1 MGIST
6 IPKYIR
12 AEVGILPTIFS
23 LLMITKVLGF
33 RVIPNADIFCYAAL
47 IIITILFMIN
57 KPKLNGLCGLFII
70 FLPLA
75 LLLASPPAI
84 FNSWVRLGLFT
95 TLFIVVSPLIQSEY
109 AIRFRIRTLKITLWL
124 CWTIAT
130 VSFVGFFVGI
140 NMMRNF
146 GGELQIVAV
155 SSTFGG
161 ITSHSMLLGPISGI
175 GALFMAFQAMY
186 YQKKIC
192 WIFVIPCIG
201 SMLFASSRAAF
212 IAFIAGTCV
221 ILYFFSGSKVLFCKR
236 VLIIVA
242 LLSLSY
248 PLWNFALDGMRTKN
262 KMVVEMGENSR
273 SEKWN
278 LRINE
283 FKENPIVGYGFVAVD
298 PRYDDVGPGGVIEP
312 GSSWLAVLSMTGIL
326 GFVIF
331 CTIMWK
337 AFKNPLRYHTLIGAL
352 LGACLTI
359 MAVHMFAEGHVF
371 SGGSY
376 LCFLVWLIVGCATD
390 YKPEVEL

>member
-1 MGIST
+1 MILFT
-6 IPKYIR
+6 ILKYIR
-12 AEVGILPTIFS
+12 MEVGILPTIFS

-33 RVIPNADIFCYAAL
+33 KVMPNADLFCYAAL
-47 IIITILFMIN
+47 IIMMILFMIN
-57 KPKLNGLCGLFII
+57 QPKQNGLCGSFIV

-84 FNSWVRLGLFT
+84 FNSWARLGLFAS
-95 TLFIVVSPLIQSEY
+95 LFIVVSPLIQSEF
-109 AIRFRIRTLKITLWL
+109 AIRFRKGTLSITLWL
-124 CWTIAT
+124 CWIIAT

-146 GGELQIVAV
+146 DGKLQLVTV

-161 ITSHSMLLGPISGI
+161 ITSHSMLLGPVSGI
-175 GALFMAFQAMY
+175 GALFMAFRAMY
-186 YQKKIC
+186 YKKYIY

-201 SMLFASSRAAF
+201 SMMFASSRAAF
-212 IAFIAGTCV
+212 IAFISGTGI
-221 ILYFFSGSKVLFCKR
+221 ILYFFSGSKALFCKR
-236 VLIIVA
+236 VLSLVV
-242 LLSLSY
+242 LLMLSY
-248 PLWNFALDGMRTKN
+248 PVWNFALEGMRSKN
-262 KMVVEMGENSR
+262 ERAVEMGENSR
-273 SEKWN
+273 TEKWN

-283 FKENPIVGYGFVAVD
+283 FKEKPITGYGFVAVD
-298 PRYDDVGPGGVIEP
+298 PRYDNVGPGGVIEP

-326 GFVIF
+326 GFIIF

-337 AFKNPLRYHTLIGAL
+337 AFQNSVRYHTPMGAL
-352 LGACLTI
+352 LGACLTM

-390 YKPEVEL
+390 YKPRVKS